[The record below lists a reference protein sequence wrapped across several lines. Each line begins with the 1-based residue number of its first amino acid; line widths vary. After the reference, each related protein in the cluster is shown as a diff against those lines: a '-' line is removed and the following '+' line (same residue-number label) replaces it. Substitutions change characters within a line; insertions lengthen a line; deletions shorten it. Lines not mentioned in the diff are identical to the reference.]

1 MILNTEAIVLHSRKY
16 GDTSRIAVIYT
27 RSHGKM
33 HVHAKGA
40 RMPKS
45 PFGSALDPLR
55 QCAITVYHK
64 KMRELQTI
72 SQAEV
77 TIQRRM
83 LHESF
88 DHLTLGLSL
97 CETVVRTQR
106 DEEPNE
112 ELFSLLVASLNALE
126 RASQPVAIGMVFR
139 IHLATLMG
147 FGLPDS
153 GPYDAGNS
161 LYLSM
166 ENGMMTV
173 AGPRGYQISA
183 LAYALLR
190 TLMESSPE
198 DAGSLAVTDAN
209 RVEIDAFLSAYYSH
223 HLERRIV
230 ITSFDMLR
238 TTP

>member
-45 PFGSALDPLR
+45 PFGSSLDPLR

-64 KMRELQTI
+64 KMRELQMI

-77 TIQRRM
+77 TIRRRI

-97 CETVVRTQR
+97 CETVIRTQR

-126 RASQPVAIGMVFR
+126 SASQPVAIGMVFR

-153 GPYDAGNS
+153 GPYEAGNS
-161 LYLSM
+161 LYLSV

-190 TLMESSPE
+190 TLMELSPE
-198 DAGSLAVTDAN
+198 DAGSLTVTDAN

-230 ITSFDMLR
+230 TTSFDMLR

>member
-16 GDTSRIAVIYT
+16 GDTSRIAVLYT

-40 RMPKS
+40 RTPKS

-55 QCAITVYHK
+55 QCAVTVYHK

-77 TIQRRM
+77 TVQRRM

-112 ELFSLLVASLNALE
+112 ELFTLLVDSLNALE
-126 RASQPVAIGMVFR
+126 QASRPVAIGMVFR
-139 IHLATLMG
+139 LHLATLMG

-153 GPYDAGNS
+153 GPYGAGNS
-161 LYLSM
+161 LYLSL

-173 AGPRGYQISA
+173 AGLRGYQISA
-183 LAYALLR
+183 SAYAVMR
-190 TLMESSPE
+190 ELMEASAF
-198 DAGSLAVTDAN
+198 DAGSFTISDAD

-230 ITSFDMLR
+230 TTTFDMLR

>member
-16 GDTSRIAVIYT
+16 GDTSRIAVLYT

-40 RMPKS
+40 RTPKS
-45 PFGSALDPLR
+45 PFGSSLDPLR
-55 QCAITVYHK
+55 QCGVTVYHK

-72 SQAEV
+72 TQAEV
-77 TIQRRM
+77 TTQRRN
-83 LHESF
+83 LHESY

-112 ELFSLLVASLNALE
+112 ELFTLLVDSLDALE
-126 RASQPVAIGMVFR
+126 SATYPAAIGVVFR
-139 IHLATLMG
+139 IHLASLMG
-147 FGLPDS
+147 FGIPDS
-153 GPYDAGNS
+153 GHYDTGNS
-161 LYLSM
+161 LHLSM

-173 AGPRGYQISA
+173 AGPRGYQISTS
-183 LAYALLR
+183 AYAVLR
-190 TLMESSPE
+190 TLMNASPE
-198 DAGSLAVTDAN
+198 DAGSILLGDSD
-209 RVEIDAFLSAYYSH
+209 RVEMDAFISAYYSH

-230 ITSFDMLR
+230 TTSFDMLR